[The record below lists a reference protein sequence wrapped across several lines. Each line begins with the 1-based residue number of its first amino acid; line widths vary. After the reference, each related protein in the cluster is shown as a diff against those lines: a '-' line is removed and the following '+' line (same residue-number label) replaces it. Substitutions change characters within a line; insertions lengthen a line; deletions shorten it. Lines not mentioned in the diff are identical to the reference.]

1 VISVTTIDRPI
12 VDNVDIPSK
21 IRTMTE
27 ILLTALL
34 STDFDGHQFE
44 KLTNGYYSMS
54 DDENTIV
61 LVSGENWEVLVN
73 ESLCITGELVDCI
86 DWISEYLG

>member
-1 VISVTTIDRPI
+1 
-12 VDNVDIPSK
+12 
-21 IRTMTE
+21 MTE

-44 KLTNGYYSMS
+44 KLTNGCYSMT
-54 DDENTIV
+54 DGDNTIV
-61 LVSGENWEVLVN
+61 LISGAKCEVRVN
-73 ESLCITGELVDCI
+73 ESLCIEGELVDCI